1 MTGTAAPPA
10 AATTSLIRV
19 EGLTKVFGTGT
30 RALDSVSLEVPRG
43 QFLCVI
49 GPSGSGKSTL
59 LRCLNRLVEPTS
71 GRVWVHDEE
80 ITAQSGEAL
89 RRSRRRM
96 AMVFQQFNL
105 VRRSTVLKNVLTG
118 RLGYQEGWRNLVPNF
133 SHEDEALA
141 WSSLDRLEIA
151 EKATVRA
158 DQLSG
163 GQMQRVALARA
174 LAQQPELLLA
184 DEPVASLDPETAVVV
199 LDYLR
204 DINRTDGIT
213 VLCAI
218 HHLELAKKYGD
229 RIVAMRQGRLVY
241 DGLPSDL
248 DDAAYRRIY
257 GRLGYD

>member
-1 MTGTAAPPA
+1 MTETAAAPA
-10 AATTSLIRV
+10 AATSLIRV
-19 EGLTKVFGTGT
+19 EGLTKVFATGT
-30 RALDSVSLEVPRG
+30 RALDSVSLDVPRG

-59 LRCLNRLVEPTS
+59 LRCINRLLEPTE
-71 GRVWVHDEE
+71 GRVWVHGEE
-80 ITAQSGEAL
+80 VTAQSGEAL
-89 RRSRRRM
+89 RRSRRRA

-105 VRRSTVLKNVLTG
+105 VRRSTVLANVLTG
-118 RLGYQEGWRNLVPNF
+118 RLGYQEGWRRILPRY
-133 SHEDEALA
+133 SRADEEMA
-141 WSSLDRLEIA
+141 WRSLERLDIA

-158 DQLSG
+158 DLLSG

-174 LAQQPELLLA
+174 LAQQPEILLA

-204 DINRTDGIT
+204 DLNRRDGIT

-218 HHLELAKKYGD
+218 HHLELAKKYAG
-229 RIVAMRQGRLVY
+229 RIIAMRQGRLVF
-241 DGLPSDL
+241 DGAPGDL
-248 DDAAYRRIY
+248 DDADYRRIY

>member
-1 MTGTAAPPA
+1 MTGMA
-10 AATTSLIRV
+10 AATAAATSLIRV
-19 EGLTKVFGTGT
+19 EGLTKVFATGT
-30 RALDSVSLEVPRG
+30 KALDSVSLEVPRG

-59 LRCLNRLVEPTS
+59 LRCINRLVEPTS
-71 GRVWVHDEE
+71 GHVRIAGEE
-80 ITAQSGEAL
+80 VTALSGHRL
-89 RRSRRRM
+89 RRARRRT

-105 VRRSTVLKNVLTG
+105 VRRSTVLANVLSG
-118 RLGYQEGWRNLVPNF
+118 RLGYQQGLRAIVPGY
-133 SHEDEALA
+133 SKQDHQMAWKALE
-141 WSSLDRLEIA
+141 RLEIA

-158 DQLSG
+158 DMLSG

-174 LAQQPELLLA
+174 LAQQPEILLA

-204 DINRTDGIT
+204 DINRSDGIT

-218 HHLELAKKYGD
+218 HHLELAKQYGD
-229 RIVAMRQGRLVY
+229 RIIAMREGRLVY
-241 DGLPSDL
+241 DGTPDAFGE
-248 DDAAYRRIY
+248 AAYARIY

>member
-1 MTGTAAPPA
+1 MTETAAAPA
-10 AATTSLIRV
+10 AATSLIRV
-19 EGLTKVFGTGT
+19 EGLTKVFATGT
-30 RALDSVSLEVPRG
+30 RALDSVSVDVPRG

-59 LRCLNRLVEPTS
+59 LRCINRLLEPTE
-71 GRVWVHDEE
+71 GRVWIHGEE
-80 ITAQSGEAL
+80 VTAQSGEAL
-89 RRSRRRM
+89 RRSRRRA

-105 VRRSTVLKNVLTG
+105 VRRSTVLANVLTG
-118 RLGYQEGWRNLVPNF
+118 RLGYQEGWRRILPRY
-133 SHEDEALA
+133 SRADEEMA
-141 WSSLDRLEIA
+141 WRSLERLDIA

-158 DQLSG
+158 DLLSG

-174 LAQQPELLLA
+174 LAQQPEILLA

-204 DINRTDGIT
+204 DLNRRDGIT

-218 HHLELAKKYGD
+218 HHLELAKKYAG
-229 RIVAMRQGRLVY
+229 RIIAMRQGRLVF
-241 DGLPSDL
+241 DGAPGDL
-248 DDAAYRRIY
+248 DDADYRRIY

>member
-1 MTGTAAPPA
+1 MTETAAAPA
-10 AATTSLIRV
+10 AASSQIRV
-19 EGLTKVFGTGT
+19 EGLTKIFATGT
-30 RALDSVSLEVPRG
+30 KALDSVSLEVPRG

-59 LRCLNRLVEPTS
+59 LRCINRLLEPTE
-71 GRVWVHDEE
+71 GRVWVDGEE
-80 ITAQSGEAL
+80 VTAQSGEAL
-89 RRSRRRM
+89 RHSRRRA

-105 VRRSTVLKNVLTG
+105 VRRSTVLANVLTG
-118 RLGYQEGWRNLVPNF
+118 RLGYQKGWRRFIPGF
-133 SHEDEALA
+133 SKADEEMAWKALER
-141 WSSLDRLEIA
+141 LDIA
-151 EKATVRA
+151 DKATVRA
-158 DQLSG
+158 DLLSG

-174 LAQQPELLLA
+174 LAQQPEILLA

-204 DINRTDGIT
+204 DINRSDGIT

-218 HHLELAKKYGD
+218 HHLELAKRYAG

-241 DGLPSDL
+241 DGAPGDL
-248 DDAAYRRIY
+248 GDADYRRIY

>member
-1 MTGTAAPPA
+1 MTGRA
-10 AATTSLIRV
+10 AADAAAGAQVRV
-19 EGLTKVFGTGT
+19 EGLTKVFAGGT

-43 QFLCVI
+43 QFLCII

-59 LRCLNRLVEPTS
+59 LRCLNRLVEPTA
-71 GRVWVHDEE
+71 GRVWVGEEE
-80 ITAQSGEAL
+80 ITAIGGQAL
-89 RRSRRRM
+89 RRARRRV

-105 VRRSTVLKNVLTG
+105 VRRSTVLTNVLTG
-118 RLGYQEGWRNLVPNF
+118 RLGYQVGARRFLPSF
-133 SHEDEALA
+133 SREDESMA
-141 WSSLDRLEIA
+141 WKSLERLEIA

-174 LAQQPELLLA
+174 LAQQPELMLA

-218 HHLELAKKYGD
+218 HHLELAKRYAD
-229 RIVAMRQGRLVY
+229 RIIAMRQGRLVY
-241 DGLPSDL
+241 DGPPGDL
-248 DDAAYRRIY
+248 DDDAYKRIY